1 MKFQWVRFFPV
12 LALGLSPLCC
22 FQGSCSVWIW
32 ELVTVEDPSLPGAA
46 VSMWWGSCLRVWQM
60 NGLHTYPVLTRGPC
74 DVNALS
80 GRIQVACGVKFTRY
94 LTWRGEEGLGYPRG
108 ITGSLQ
114 AGRSASDP
122 WNVAK
127 APLAITC
134 QGCKPSGR
142 SSGVFRK
149 TKPCLFAIVV
159 QGSCLH
165 F

>member
-1 MKFQWVRFFPV
+1 MLFPGQ
-12 LALGLSPLCC
+12 LLC
-22 FQGSCSVWIW
+22 VDAW